1 MTKQKPTRPEVVKR
15 AAIYIRVSTEK
26 QAEKAS
32 PQEQEK
38 DCREYCERQGYVVAE
53 VYRDT
58 ERYRVGRKMV
68 EPSGT
73 RNDRPQLRRML
84 ADASTGTVDVI
95 VAWRED
101 RLYRGTRPML
111 DVLECIEA
119 NKKDV
124 ELVRETFDRKMAP
137 IKAAIAR
144 MELDAIK
151 ERHSLGRAARMATGK
166 ACPGGN
172 NLAYGYRRGDE
183 GYAEVEP
190 TEAEWVV
197 QINEWYADGVPLKEI
212 RRRLILANAP
222 QRGHPSRE
230 KGKRRIDW
238 AHVII
243 QRITRYEPYRTGKQI
258 VKMYTG
264 KVFEIPMPVLINAD
278 LARRVDERR
287 AKSQAHP
294 ARHKKYNYLVGGL
307 AYCERC
313 GVKLQAKSRIRP
325 HGVELSYTC
334 KYHDIGYVTGNVD
347 CCKYIAAHKLD
358 SLVWDKVWSVI
369 NDDELFLLR
378 IQARV
383 DALQKKEIDAEAEL
397 ERMQKTLDDL
407 ATERQKVILWTRKGS
422 ITESDMELQLGGL
435 ALEEMSLKGQ
445 MQEMSLLVG
454 DRAQRLIDFA
464 NRYRARLRLGA
475 EFLTRTPTS
484 EEEAEEQFKL
494 RHEIVDAIV
503 RRVEVRP
510 DKTPVVYLEFDLE
523 DVKAEV
529 REALDISIQ
538 SNG

>member
-1 MTKQKPTRPEVVKR
+1 MTKQKPTRPKAVKR

-32 PQEQEK
+32 PREQEK
-38 DCREYCERQGYVVAE
+38 DCREYCKRQGYVVEE

-58 ERYRVGRKMV
+58 ERYRVGRRLV

-73 RNDRPQLRRML
+73 RNDRPQFQRML
-84 ADASTGTVDVI
+84 ADASNGTLDVI

-101 RLYRGTRPML
+101 RLYRGVRPML
-111 DVLECIEA
+111 DLIECIEI
-119 NKKDV
+119 NKIDV
-124 ELVRETFDRKMAP
+124 ELVRETFDRRMAP

-144 MELDAIK
+144 MEIDAIK
-151 ERHSLGRAARMATGK
+151 ERHSLGRAARMAAGK
-166 ACPGGN
+166 TCPGGN
-172 NLAYGYRRGDE
+172 TLAYGYRKGND
-183 GYAEVEP
+183 GFAEVEP
-190 TEAEWVV
+190 TEAKWVV

-212 RRRLILANAP
+212 RRRLILAGAP

-230 KGKRRIDW
+230 KGKRRINW
-238 AHVII
+238 AHAII

-264 KVFEIPMPVLINAD
+264 QVFEIPVPILIDAD

-294 ARHKKYNYLVGGL
+294 ARHKKYSYLVGGL

-334 KYHDIGYVTGNVD
+334 KYHDIGYVTGDVD
-347 CCKYIAAHKLD
+347 CCKYIVAHKLD
-358 SLVWDKVWSVI
+358 NQVWDKVWSVI
-369 NDDELFLLR
+369 NDDELFFLR

-383 DALQKKEIDAEAEL
+383 DALRKQEIDAEAEL
-397 ERMQKTLDDL
+397 ERMQKALDDL
-407 ATERQKVILWTRKGS
+407 ATERQRIILWTRKGS

-435 ALEEMSLKGQ
+435 KLEEMAIKPQ

-494 RHEIVDAIV
+494 RREIVDAIV
-503 RRVEVRP
+503 KRVEVRP
-510 DKTPVVYLEFDLE
+510 DKTPVVYFEFDLE
-523 DVKAEV
+523 DVKVEA
-529 REALDISIQ
+529 REALDINIQ